1 MQADSIEKWSESS
14 GEGGNDTQGTLHAL
28 AARPAGRDGEPVP
41 YEIDWHNV
49 TNRAGQGS
57 NDTQGTLHALAA
69 HPAGREKVFGVRWR
83 YGRILLFF
91 R

>member
-14 GEGGNDTQGTLHAL
+14 GEGGDDKIGTGHAL